1 MKGWFPLAGIDP
13 GTCCCTGK
21 AARRT
26 VTDASCGAAL
36 CSFDTMCS
44 MEEFLSQ
51 RTVWVASCYVKR
63 PYGSRKHMEVEVP
76 EVSLL

>member
-1 MKGWFPLAGIDP
+1 M
-13 GTCCCTGK
+13 
-21 AARRT
+21 
-26 VTDASCGAAL
+26 TDASCGAAL

-63 PYGSRKHMEVEVP
+63 PYGSRKHMQVEVP
-76 EVSLL
+76 DVSLL